1 IQLILG
7 GIMSGAKAALPY
19 PSWPDMN
26 GEFLPSVLQDGNMWT
41 VENMVYYEATLFQ
54 PALIQFLHRMTAY
67 ALLIIVIAYLF
78 RAFTRLN
85 NREINQVNILLIILL
100 ITQISL
106 GIATVVSSVGQVPVG
121 LGVAHQFGAI
131 ALVGVVIYLNYC
143 FSPGRLLAIV
153 DK

>member
-1 IQLILG
+1 
-7 GIMSGAKAALPY
+7 
-19 PSWPDMN
+19 
-26 GEFLPSVLQDGNMWT
+26 
-41 VENMVYYEATLFQ
+41 
-54 PALIQFLHRMTAY
+54 

-106 GIATVVSSVGQVPVG
+106 GIATVISSVGQVPVG

-131 ALVGVVIYLNYC
+131 ALVGLVVYLNYC
-143 FSPGRLLAIV
+143 FYPGRLLTTV